1 MKKTIRAALIAAVVC
16 FSSSLFAAE
25 PVSFL
30 KETTFNLFEDSTVD
44 NFAWGL
50 EDANGLVLGGFNSAY
65 YYFNLG
71 VGRYI
76 GSYWYSIY
84 ETGYIA
90 NDKRTKETV
99 NNDAV
104 AKDGINVDF
113 VDKSKDKE
121 TEDHI
126 DFSNFLCLSFAT
138 DTWGLQFDWFI
149 QRNDPDPM
157 GNLNP
162 AKDNNNEHK
171 ESHTTTEIVKKHDIS
186 TKPEDM
192 TNAFSV
198 EFKGIQ
204 TDEFTSADM
213 FFRLD
218 SVGFGWVLKGTET
231 IETTST
237 KRNGSIYGFNADE
250 NQKEKTRDYQNQYS
264 GAVKG
269 TMGLTMSESEA
280 LVSKFELG
288 ETFTFTVTPVE
299 NTTKTT
305 NVCEDALNEV
315 SYSKTETTSQTTP
328 FLWENTLDPKFIFEF
343 APEEKLS
350 IKAAAGASI
359 AFGRSAYDSP
369 VTKKTVEKTVTEYK
383 NKRTSTEE
391 YKKTISH
398 VSGTQIT
405 DEFTTEIKPYA
416 QLGLVYKIKPG
427 KFHLN
432 LGLNCDFS
440 ELKWEVTTRTNE
452 TIKESTYVTHTN
464 EAGFEEVTQ
473 NDVSY
478 RRADTPAPGDGT
490 AESKETIFSAGGDIA
505 AQLNVGVT
513 WFMTSKVQMDV
524 AYTGEFNSIAIMG
537 ANSLLQNKLKIMF
550 SVKF

>member
-16 FSSSLFAAE
+16 FSSGLFAAE

-44 NFAWGL
+44 NLAWGL
-50 EDANGLVLGGFNSAY
+50 EDANGLVLGGFNSADY
-65 YYFNLG
+65 HFNLG

-99 NNDAV
+99 KNDAV

-121 TEDHI
+121 IEDHI
-126 DFSNFLCLSFAT
+126 DFSNLLCLSFAT
-138 DTWGLQFDWFI
+138 DTWGLQFGWKI
-149 QRNDPDPM
+149 ERADPDPA
-157 GNLNP
+157 GYLTPNT
-162 AKDNNNEHK
+162 DNNEHK

-192 TNAFSV
+192 TNAFAV

-218 SVGFGWVLKGTET
+218 GVGFGWVLKGTET

-288 ETFTFTVTPVE
+288 ETFTFTVTPIE

-305 NVCEDALNEV
+305 NVTEDAVSEV
-315 SYSKTETTSQTTP
+315 SYSKTVTTSQTTP

-343 APEEKLS
+343 TPEEKLS

-369 VTKKTVEKTVTEYK
+369 VTKKTVEKTVTE
-383 NKRTSTEE
+383 NKLKHTSTEVYE
-391 YKKTISH
+391 KDVSH
-398 VSGTQIT
+398 VSGNQIT

-440 ELKWEVTTRTNE
+440 NLKWVTTTTTNTTVKTSYYRTE
-452 TIKESTYVTHTN
+452 TN
-464 EAGFEEVTQ
+464 EAGFEEVTDDTVTYIR
-473 NDVSY
+473 N
-478 RRADTPAPGDGT
+478 DTPAPGDGT
-490 AESKETIFSAGGDIA
+490 DETKETTFSASGDVDA
-505 AQLNVGVT
+505 MLNVGVT